1 MGKVNEIDALWPQFL
16 TSEQYQAIDDI
27 PASYVQMCVSQFG
40 SMMTTMFSRTLSQW
54 TVEDVQTLLVMLGNM
69 AAKDPDPTAAGTLVD
84 TYDSIQM
91 FIEFA
96 VVTRKTKITRAEY
109 DQLAMILNGIIDTIP
124 DENQGQE
131 DLFDGGQF
139 DDGLPQWQQRTADN
153 ISAYTDQW
161 VSAYVAS
168 VDWKKRPKGVAEDFL
183 RMVLDTL
190 TERAYNDYRKTPKS
204 WTKKAIVGVFSGY
217 FVSNL
222 TLEPEEY
229 ALVVPALCALL
240 DFLGQ
245 NGWLNV
251 KKVGTY
257 QRYMMAAAPA
267 MIERAKDPDNYGP
280 AKLTWQQMV
289 AEGVDTDD
297 PQAIQ
302 QFMDKANAQN
312 GVGGLYKSNE
322 QLTSSLDLS
331 ADEIEKI
338 LKSPDRLKLLAKD
351 CDPDTQQRFLKQ
363 VHLPETDGWRKETA
377 IKAHQIGVQAG
388 VRLWLTRDNYDN
400 LPSWATIA
408 GNVILNAAD
417 IADLFYAQYA
427 TVPDQWKAADWQEF
441 GTWAKTEQKD
451 YQANGRFFAAVMQ
464 ALVALGDLTVDQAKQ
479 CSDAFFGKTSTSKAG
494 NVVSMQAARKL
505 LKKKKHD
512 K

>member
-280 AKLTWQQMV
+280 AKLTCQQMV
-289 AEGVDTDD
+289 ARV
-297 PQAIQ
+297 
-302 QFMDKANAQN
+302 
-312 GVGGLYKSNE
+312 
-322 QLTSSLDLS
+322 LT
-331 ADEIEKI
+331 
-338 LKSPDRLKLLAKD
+338 
-351 CDPDTQQRFLKQ
+351 
-363 VHLPETDGWRKETA
+363 
-377 IKAHQIGVQAG
+377 
-388 VRLWLTRDNYDN
+388 
-400 LPSWATIA
+400 
-408 GNVILNAAD
+408 
-417 IADLFYAQYA
+417 
-427 TVPDQWKAADWQEF
+427 
-441 GTWAKTEQKD
+441 
-451 YQANGRFFAAVMQ
+451 
-464 ALVALGDLTVDQAKQ
+464 
-479 CSDAFFGKTSTSKAG
+479 
-494 NVVSMQAARKL
+494 
-505 LKKKKHD
+505 
-512 K
+512 